1 MAQILKSPHDSV
13 EATVELNVSEK
24 DMKMLQRVNPNVFSV
39 REEKTDKLLFAV
51 SYKEG
56 EHELGNKTLQFGQAE
71 EGKLVFVY
79 IDHNMTEKAYEDLQL
94 KLGNAQYYVDIIETQ
109 VKEALK
115 KYAAIKANVT
125 IKELK

>member
-1 MAQILKSPHDSV
+1 MAQILKTPNGTV
-13 EATVELNVSEK
+13 EATVELSVSQK
-24 DMKMLQRVNPNVFSV
+24 DMKMLQKVSPNVFSV

-56 EHELGNKTLQFGQAE
+56 HNELGPKTLQFGKAE

-79 IDHNMTEKAYEDLQL
+79 NDYDMSEERYEQLQFD
-94 KLGNAQYYVDIIETQ
+94 LGNAQYYVDIIETQ

-115 KYAAIKANVT
+115 KYAAVKENVT
-125 IKELK
+125 VKELK

>member
-1 MAQILKSPHDSV
+1 MAQVLKTTNGTV

-24 DMKMLQRVNPNVFSV
+24 DMRMLQRVSPSVFSV

-56 EHELGNKTLQFGQAE
+56 HHELGNKTLQFGKAE
-71 EGKLVFVY
+71 ENKLLFVY
-79 IDHNMTEKAYEDLQL
+79 NDFDMSEERYEQLQFD
-94 KLGNAQYYVDIIETQ
+94 LGNAQYYVSIIETQ

-115 KYAAIKANVT
+115 KYEAVKANVT
-125 IKELK
+125 VKNLQ